1 MEENF
6 DISMAAADS
15 FLKVMTAAEE
25 KNVLKAALAFY
36 DIVKKTRGLAK
47 TEGVLE
53 KEKDQINKG
62 LSNSQ
67 AMITMMLVVAGWRG
81 DQIKE
86 FEDKVDELWIKD

>member
-1 MEENF
+1 MEENY
-6 DISMAAADS
+6 DISDAAKDS
-15 FLKVMTAAEE
+15 FLKVMSAAKE
-25 KNVLKAALAFY
+25 KNILKAALAFY

-47 TEGVLE
+47 MEGVLE
-53 KEKDQINKG
+53 QEKDQINKG

-67 AMITMMLVVAGWRG
+67 AMVTMMLIVTGWQS